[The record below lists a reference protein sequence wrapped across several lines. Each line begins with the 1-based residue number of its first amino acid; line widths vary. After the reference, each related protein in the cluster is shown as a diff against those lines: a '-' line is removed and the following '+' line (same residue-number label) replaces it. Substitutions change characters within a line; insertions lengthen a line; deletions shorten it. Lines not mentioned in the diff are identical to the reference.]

1 MKMMKIDGWPE
12 AIPNAHNTVL
22 DAALGAG
29 VPIDHQCRA
38 GECGRCRC
46 RLLSG
51 DVRQLPAMPG
61 ALEEADRS
69 RGWIL
74 ACRSVP
80 ITDVTIALPEQPLAA
95 RPKSQQMYGVV
106 IQCRNVAP
114 EIFQVIVEPERP
126 LDFMAGQYVTLGFAG
141 LEGRSYSPSNA
152 PGASLL
158 CFLIRI
164 VPEGQASAHIAKALK
179 PGDQC
184 LINGP
189 YGSACLAE
197 PPDGPV
203 LLIGGGTGLAP
214 MLSILGALADNSP
227 GTECDLYIG
236 ARQPDDLLAKNDL
249 ARLAK
254 LLPKLT
260 VTTIF
265 SNWAPE
271 GALRG
276 FIAPVIS
283 DRHDDLA
290 EHDVFIA
297 GPPPLVESVARKA
310 IKLGAA
316 PERVRSDPFVSRPR
330 KASPIPTFGLGK
342 LRSLLAG

>member
-1 MKMMKIDGWPE
+1 MKMMTIDGWPE
-12 AIPNAHNTVL
+12 AIPNARNTVL

-46 RLLSG
+46 RLMSG

-61 ALEEADRS
+61 ALDDADRS
-69 RGWIL
+69 QGWIL

-80 ITDVTIALPEQPLAA
+80 ITDVTIALPELPLAA
-95 RPKSQQMYGVV
+95 RPRSQQMSGVV

-126 LDFMAGQYVTLGFAG
+126 LAFMAGQYVTLGFAG

-158 CFLIRI
+158 SFLIRI
-164 VPEGQASAHIAKALK
+164 VPDGQVSAHIAKVLRL
-179 PGDQC
+179 GDEC
-184 LINGP
+184 LIDGP
-189 YGSACLAE
+189 YGSACLSE
-197 PPDGPV
+197 PPEGPV
-203 LLIGGGTGLAP
+203 LLVGGGTGLAP
-214 MLSILGALADNSP
+214 MLSILGSLAEHSP

-236 ARQPDDLLAKNDL
+236 ARQPDDLLARNDL

-254 LLPKLT
+254 LMPRLT
-260 VTTIF
+260 VTPIF

-271 GALRG
+271 GALQG

-290 EHDVFIA
+290 GHDVFIA
-297 GPPPLVESVARKA
+297 GPPPLMESVEREA
-310 IKLGAA
+310 IKLGAV
-316 PERVRSDPFVSRPR
+316 PERVRSDPFVSQTR
-330 KASPIPTFGLGK
+330 KAGPIPSFGLGK
-342 LRSLLAG
+342 LRSFLVR